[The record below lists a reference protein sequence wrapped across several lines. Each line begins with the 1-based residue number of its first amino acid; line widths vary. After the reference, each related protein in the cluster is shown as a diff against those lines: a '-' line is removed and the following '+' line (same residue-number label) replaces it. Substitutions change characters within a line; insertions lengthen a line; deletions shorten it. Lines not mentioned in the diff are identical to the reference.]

1 MKDGP
6 DTRRN
11 GVMMQRRVDI
21 GRRER
26 QRQEAERR
34 DKQRVA
40 DDAAGLPVLSLV
52 DMLELEN
59 NRRMGRMATAT
70 EESADALRR
79 IDTSLART
87 ADALEALANLFH
99 RTMGSAQFESGGV
112 CEFIRV
118 AGPLGVRGDDR

>member
-1 MKDGP
+1 MKDEP

-11 GVMMQRRVDI
+11 GVMMQRRADI

-40 DDAAGLPVLSLV
+40 DDAAGLPPLTLL
-52 DMLELEN
+52 DMIETDN
-59 NRRMGRMATAT
+59 NRRMGRIATAT
-70 EESADALRR
+70 EELADALRR
-79 IDTSLART
+79 IDVSLARV
-87 ADALEALANLFH
+87 ADAMEALANLFH
-99 RTMGSAQFESGGV
+99 RTMGSAKYESGGT

>member
-1 MKDGP
+1 MKDGQ

-11 GVMMQRRVDI
+11 GAIMQRRADI

-40 DDAAGLPVLSLV
+40 DDAVGLPPLTLL
-52 DMLELEN
+52 DMIETDN

-79 IDTSLART
+79 IDVSLARL
-87 ADALEALANLFH
+87 ADATEAFVNLFH
-99 RTMGSAQFESGGV
+99 RTLGSAQFESGGV

-118 AGPLGVRGDDR
+118 ATPLGVQGD